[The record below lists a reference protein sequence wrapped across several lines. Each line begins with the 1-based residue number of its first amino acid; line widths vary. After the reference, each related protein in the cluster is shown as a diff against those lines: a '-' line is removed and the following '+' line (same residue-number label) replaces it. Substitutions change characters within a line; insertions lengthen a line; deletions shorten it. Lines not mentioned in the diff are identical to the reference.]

1 MQYRKKSH
9 RLRYKT
15 GERTVY
21 IKYTELN
28 SNKHQ
33 IKKTNAGQNRTGNIS
48 FRPTVFTGIEI
59 TIKETKSTYFSL
71 TH

>member
-33 IKKTNAGQNRTGNIS
+33 IKKTNMLAKTER
-48 FRPTVFTGIEI
+48 EI
-59 TIKETKSTYFSL
+59 FHSDQQYSL
-71 TH
+71 EQKLQ